1 MGLRCLALKS
11 VIFVV
16 PWTYLFK
23 AATFASLLAE
33 VHYVIPCLV
42 FTEAIKCLA
51 CAEIVDGLGISPIS
65 ALDLMTAG
73 GNFML

>member
-11 VIFVV
+11 DIFVV
-16 PWTYLFK
+16 PWNRLFK
-23 AATFASLLAE
+23 ATTSIALLAE

-42 FTEAIKCLA
+42 FTEAVKCLA

-73 GNFML
+73 DSFML